1 MALESYLLWSGLML
15 ALVVALAVGLSQLRR
30 HAAKDLLGDVMGV
43 DTGGEGL
50 ASFEGLLGSPA
61 AWVVLF
67 LAIVLAGVGT
77 VAMVLE
83 GAAVSLVAGL
93 LGLGLV
99 GYLAVG
105 SYLLARNRGHSSA
118 MSFFESL
125 TLLGLLGITAAVGH
139 LIFVT

>member
-15 ALVVALAVGLSQLRR
+15 ALVVALAVGLSQQRR
-30 HAAKDLLGDVMGV
+30 HAARDLLGDVMGV
-43 DTGGEGL
+43 DAGEGTDLSVERVL
-50 ASFEGLLGSPA
+50 ASPA
-61 AWVVLF
+61 AWVLVF
-67 LAIVLAGVGT
+67 LALVLAGVGT

-83 GAAVSLVAGL
+83 GAAVSLVVGV
-93 LGLGLV
+93 LGLGVV

-118 MSFFESL
+118 MSFLQSV
-125 TLLGLLGITAAVGH
+125 TLLGLLGVTAAVAN